1 MVQNVL
7 HILTTPPVFKFKKR
21 WDSHQDWTIQRK
33 IASPFNHFH
42 MFCSDSK
49 QSFIKP
55 SRSMKAIFMSFQLQI
70 GRFHGVVDRLYAL
83 LDSDAKS
90 ILSLK
95 EEFVKFLFTFLP
107 WHK

>member
-1 MVQNVL
+1 
-7 HILTTPPVFKFKKR
+7 
-21 WDSHQDWTIQRK
+21 
-33 IASPFNHFH
+33 
-42 MFCSDSK
+42 
-49 QSFIKP
+49 
-55 SRSMKAIFMSFQLQI
+55 MSFQLQI

-107 WHK
+107 MKKKRLSKKGHNDMQLNFQVTNGSFGKEK